1 MENPKRIKTVHD
13 LPPFPSA
20 SCMPCCRS
28 LAIGAIVLSMF
39 SRHENAP
46 LPPGTRLAS
55 SRAFVPADGAAP
67 IYSALVPAGF
77 PSPADDHLEGKLDL
91 HELMVKRPA
100 ATFFCR
106 ADGDSM
112 TGAGIHSGDLLVV
125 DRSVQP
131 QDGDI
136 VVATLD
142 GGLTVKTLRKTT
154 EGWEL
159 APANPDYP
167 SFPLN
172 QEDGVQIW
180 GVVTFAVS
188 TIARR

>member
-1 MENPKRIKTVHD
+1 
-13 LPPFPSA
+13 
-20 SCMPCCRS
+20 
-28 LAIGAIVLSMF
+28 MF
-39 SRHENAP
+39 STNLNSP
-46 LPPGTRLAS
+46 LPPGTCAAS
-55 SRAFVPADGAAP
+55 TRGYAPTDSTAP

-112 TGAGIHSGDLLVV
+112 TDAGIQSGDLLVV

-131 QDGDI
+131 HDGDV

-142 GGLTVKTLRKTT
+142 GGLTVKTLRKTAD
-154 EGWEL
+154 GWEL
-159 APANPDYP
+159 APANSGYP
-167 SFPLN
+167 TFPVN
-172 QEDGVQIW
+172 EEEGVQIW
-180 GVVTFAVS
+180 GVVTFSISALS
-188 TIARR
+188 RR

>member
-1 MENPKRIKTVHD
+1 
-13 LPPFPSA
+13 
-20 SCMPCCRS
+20 
-28 LAIGAIVLSMF
+28 MF
-39 SRHENAP
+39 SPSDHAP
-46 LPPGTRLAS
+46 LPPGTCRAS
-55 SRAFVPADGAAP
+55 SRAFAPGEGAAP

-112 TGAGIHSGDLLVV
+112 TGAGIQSGDLLVV

-142 GGLTVKTLRKTT
+142 GGLTVKTLRQTDA
-154 EGWEL
+154 GWEL
-159 APANPDYP
+159 ASANPDYP
-167 SFPLN
+167 SFPVN
-172 QEDGVQIW
+172 EEDGVQIW
-180 GVVTFAVS
+180 GIVTFAVS
-188 TIARR
+188 AMTRR

>member
-1 MENPKRIKTVHD
+1 MFASNP
-13 LPPFPSA
+13 
-20 SCMPCCRS
+20 
-28 LAIGAIVLSMF
+28 
-39 SRHENAP
+39 NAP
-46 LPPGTRLAS
+46 LPPGTCLAS
-55 SRAFVPADGAAP
+55 TRGFAPSESTAP
-67 IYSALVPAGF
+67 IYSALVAAGF

-112 TGAGIHSGDLLVV
+112 TDAGIQSGDLLVV

-131 QDGDI
+131 HDGDV

-142 GGLTVKTLRKTT
+142 GGLTVKTLRKV
-154 EGWEL
+154 EDGWEL
-159 APANPDYP
+159 ASANPDYP
-167 SFPLN
+167 SFPVN
-172 QEDGVQIW
+172 DEEGVQIW

-188 TIARR
+188 ALAKR